1 MQRKKVIPTNV
12 GFPRSRSEIV
22 LFIFALI
29 CLRAQERPN
38 PSFEDISE
46 RLQRQQKVGDR
57 MCGLGGVSHQ
67 EIREPPME
75 PFVRRQDIGCT
86 EIVPL
91 AFEVRHEPARFA
103 D

>member
-1 MQRKKVIPTNV
+1 MSPTDV
-12 GFPRSRSEIV
+12 GFLWFRREIV

-67 EIREPPME
+67 EIRELPME
-75 PFVRRQDIGCT
+75 SIVRCQDIGCT
-86 EIVPL
+86 EIVSL
-91 AFEVRHEPARFA
+91 AFQVRHEPARFA

>member
-1 MQRKKVIPTNV
+1 MTPTNV
-12 GFPRSRSEIV
+12 GFPRLWREIF

-29 CLRAQERPN
+29 CRWSPERPN
-38 PSFEDISE
+38 TSFKDILG

-67 EIREPPME
+67 EIRELAME
-75 PFVRRQDIGCT
+75 SIVRCQDIGCT
-86 EIVPL
+86 EIVSL
-91 AFEVRHEPARFA
+91 AFHVRHEPARFA